1 MQFVDLIFIVGL
13 FLLGIGL
20 YSAFYLLRLSV
31 TKSKDELRDISVAN
45 LWVLFAVGV
54 TLGLVL
60 VYFWFD

>member
-31 TKSKDELRDISVAN
+31 TKSKDELKDINVAN

-54 TLGLVL
+54 TIGLVL